1 MSRLA
6 RVFTVATAGL
16 AQLIGSGPVL
26 AQAAGTV
33 QPLQNQL
40 PQSQR
45 VDPLISL
52 QLKVRRLPDAIELI
66 IEGTGPAPQLQQSSN
81 GAGWQGQLFTAV
93 PAGLRVGPQR
103 LSLPEVGLQ
112 SVSFEGGGQ
121 SFALSVTPVPGINLG
136 RPVVSSDGR
145 DLIVTFASPVPQ
157 ASLQTSRPNLAQP
170 GAVPLP
176 TFAPPLQPRA
186 VAPPLGDMA
195 VGTMTLRN
203 PGYLE
208 LSGPPVTMTLK
219 NAPAKDA
226 LMALAQVG
234 GLRLCLCG

>member
-1 MSRLA
+1 MD
-6 RVFTVATAGL
+6 
-16 AQLIGSGPVL
+16 
-26 AQAAGTV
+26 
-33 QPLQNQL
+33 
-40 PQSQR
+40 PQ
-45 VDPLISL
+45 ISL

-93 PAGLRVGPQR
+93 PAGLRAGPQR

-157 ASLQTSRPNLAQP
+157 ASLQT
-170 GAVPLP
+170 
-176 TFAPPLQPRA
+176 
-186 VAPPLGDMA
+186 
-195 VGTMTLRN
+195 
-203 PGYLE
+203 
-208 LSGPPVTMTLK
+208 
-219 NAPAKDA
+219 
-226 LMALAQVG
+226 
-234 GLRLCLCG
+234 